1 MDRGWGC
8 ASSTCGHIVAY
19 MYVFRLSSL
28 EAGQRDD
35 TDFVKWQEEM
45 KQASLFVWCVC
56 VCVCMYVCVVC
67 VCVCVCM
74 CGVCVC
80 VCMYV
85 WCVCERDPH
94 PEGTLTLMLPCV
106 HMYVCVHVLY
116 PLCLF
121 AARNC
126 SSYGSD

>member
-56 VCVCMYVCVVC
+56 VCVC
-67 VCVCVCM
+67 
-74 CGVCVC
+74 

-94 PEGTLTLMLPCV
+94 PEVTLTLMLPCV
-106 HMYVCVHVLY
+106 HMYVCVCPLPTL
-116 PLCLF
+116 PLCSEELQQLWQQLKGNIWS
-121 AARNC
+121 AK
-126 SSYGSD
+126 GSCLLIWI